1 MHLIVVLRFLV
12 NFNVRY
18 MLIAIFYCIK
28 LVGFWWN
35 SLVRIEIWTSW
46 DSDFWF
52 ELSAVEYGSNTWILG
67 FEQDLTLVRSPSLWN
82 DRECFRYIF
91 YLLNIYIYWIIYSL
105 TLAWT
110 FDWSLVI
117 YFLGAKEGW
126 SIWQQC
132 FQIYNSFSLL

>member
-1 MHLIVVLRFLV
+1 MHLIGVLCFLV
-12 NFNVRY
+12 NFNVSY

-67 FEQDLTLVRSPSLWN
+67 FDQDLTIVRSPSLWN
-82 DRECFRYIF
+82 DRMFSLYFLPIEY
-91 YLLNIYIYWIIYSL
+91 IYILDHIFFDLGLNFWLELSNLLSRSQRRMIYL
-105 TLAWT
+105 TTMLP
-110 FDWSLVI
+110 DIQLI
-117 YFLGAKEGW
+117 
-126 SIWQQC
+126 
-132 FQIYNSFSLL
+132 